1 MLVEN
6 SDALLAGTS
15 WIDIERR
22 QTWHQVLGMAQ
33 QLTRYGALD
42 NANMIYYNDVAWV
55 EPVSPTNPNRFVI
68 TNLSGTYAYL
78 PRMEVFA
85 RMVIGLHPAIPDPRF
100 VPVANMSVPTVLE
113 ASRLALSKTTN
124 LCGPALPASSF
135 NPCADDGGPQPMIST
150 MTGITFDGANILS
163 HGSSD
168 PKPPDTSDAELDA
181 LIKAED
187 ALYPPPDTSIL
198 KDYRALFD
206 LAAYTAHDPK
216 LARANPDTWPFLST
230 QLLELCWLITNGSG
244 TADDFLSD
252 AEQIK
257 FDDAMYRQLRV
268 SLKLRYRP
276 KFQRLGAVLPRL
288 SGEPDEPDEPEPVA
302 HSSSQATPA
311 ANPADPPATPPAAPP
326 DTDEYREL
334 VEAYKTEFSNL
345 GGLMDS
351 VILEPWY
358 NRRLRAYAYSPVQLT
373 VTNRRIRRTTASGDD
388 PTEVRVRELHTHPRS
403 YITATVEVRPVE
415 KSNITIST
423 VSAILFR
430 QYRMPKNLKY
440 LVRNNGVNRA
450 SIVAHILTRLS
461 RVTRSSPIPD
471 NLIAVLLYRIN
482 DYATWLILWLEEE
495 RDRELKPFDQRI
507 TAHDVP
513 EGDPDI
519 EDPTMKLRA
528 IKRCLPEDPPP
539 IPPREPSPVPTKTKR
554 DDDDL
559 RRQAQ
564 MLALGYANYTKLISS
579 YFHPNDPKLLE
590 LQNTL
595 ADAQKELSVLTQQ
608 LKTALNDYKTS
619 VEPYEHSDALTDSQ
633 NQTRQD
639 DLEAAEQARQT
650 EVINTIARLT
660 ETQDVLV
667 AKIATA
673 NTAINQFLTNRNQ
686 P

>member
-22 QTWHQVLGMAQ
+22 QPWHQVLGVAQ

-55 EPVSPTNPNRFVI
+55 EPVSPANPNRFVI

-124 LCGPALPASSF
+124 LCGPALPESSF
-135 NPCADDGGPQPMIST
+135 QPCADDDGPRPMIST
-150 MTGITFDGANILS
+150 MTGITFDSADILS

-168 PKPPDTSDAELDA
+168 PKPLDTTDAELDA

-198 KDYRALFD
+198 KSYRDLFD
-206 LAAYTAHDPK
+206 LAKCTAHDPK

-230 QLLELCWLITNGSG
+230 QLLELCWLIANGSG

-252 AEQIK
+252 EEQIK
-257 FDDAMYRQLRV
+257 FDDAVYRQLRV
-268 SLKLRYRP
+268 SLELRYHP
-276 KFQRLGAVLPRL
+276 QFKRLGAELPRL
-288 SGEPDEPDEPEPVA
+288 SDEPDEPESVA
-302 HSSSQATPA
+302 SSSTQ
-311 ANPADPPATPPAAPP
+311 ANPADPPATPPEPP
-326 DTDEYREL
+326 DTEEYREL
-334 VEAYKTEFSNL
+334 VEAYKTERSNL
-345 GGLMDS
+345 GHLMDS

-358 NRRLRAYAYSPVQLT
+358 NRRLRAYAYSSGQLT

-403 YITATVEVRPVE
+403 YITAMVEVRPVE

-423 VSAILFR
+423 LSAILFR

-461 RVTRSSPIPD
+461 KVTRSSPIPD
-471 NLIAVLLYRIN
+471 KLIAVLLYRIN
-482 DYATWLILWLEEE
+482 DYATWLILWLKEE
-495 RDRELKPFDQRI
+495 RDRELEPFDQRI

-513 EGDPDI
+513 EGDPDM

-528 IKRCLPEDPPP
+528 IKRCLPEDPLP
-539 IPPREPSPVPTKTKR
+539 IPPREPSPVPPKTKR
-554 DDDDL
+554 DDDDF

-564 MLALGYANYTKLISS
+564 LLALGYANYTKLIAS
-579 YFHPNDPKLLE
+579 YDHLNDPKLLE
-590 LQNTL
+590 LQKTL
-595 ADAQKELSVLTQQ
+595 ADAQKELSDLTQQ

-619 VEPYEHSDALTDSQ
+619 VEPYEYNDELTDSQ
-633 NQTRQD
+633 NQTRQNELD
-639 DLEAAEQARQT
+639 AAEQARQN
-650 EVINTIARLT
+650 EVVNTIARLT

-673 NTAINQFLTNRNQ
+673 NTAINQFLKNRNQ

>member
-22 QTWHQVLGMAQ
+22 QSWHKVLGVAQ

-55 EPVSPTNPNRFVI
+55 EPVSPANPNRFVI

-124 LCGPALPASSF
+124 LCGPAPPESSF
-135 NPCADDGGPQPMIST
+135 QPCVDDDGPRPMIST
-150 MTGITFDGANILS
+150 MTGITFDSADILS

-168 PKPPDTSDAELDA
+168 PKPLDTTDAELDA

-198 KDYRALFD
+198 KSYRVLFD
-206 LAAYTAHDPK
+206 LATCTAHDPK

-252 AEQIK
+252 EEQIK

-268 SLKLRYRP
+268 SLKLRYHTQ
-276 KFQRLGAVLPRL
+276 FQRLGAEIPRL
-288 SGEPDEPDEPEPVA
+288 SDDPDEPESVA
-302 HSSSQATPA
+302 SSSNQANPA
-311 ANPADPPATPPAAPP
+311 ANPATPLEPP
-326 DTDEYREL
+326 DTEEYREL
-334 VEAYKTEFSNL
+334 VEAYKTELSDL
-345 GGLMDS
+345 GHLMDS

-358 NRRLRAYAYSPVQLT
+358 NRRLRAYAYSSEQLT

-423 VSAILFR
+423 ISAILFR
-430 QYRMPKNLKY
+430 QYRMPKNLKH

-482 DYATWLILWLEEE
+482 DYATWLILWLKDE
-495 RDRELKPFDQRI
+495 RDRELEPFDQRI
-507 TAHDVP
+507 TTHDVP
-513 EGDPDI
+513 EGEPDI

-539 IPPREPSPVPTKTKR
+539 IPPREPSPVPPKTKR
-554 DDDDL
+554 DDDDF

-564 MLALGYANYTKLISS
+564 LLALGYANYTKLIAS
-579 YFHPNDPKLLE
+579 YDHLNDPKLLE
-590 LQNTL
+590 LQKTL
-595 ADAQKELSVLTQQ
+595 ADAQKELSDLTQQ

-619 VEPYEHSDALTDSQ
+619 VEPYEYNDELTDSQ
-633 NQTRQD
+633 NQTRQGELD
-639 DLEAAEQARQT
+639 AAEQARQS
-650 EVINTIARLT
+650 EVVNTIARLT

-673 NTAINQFLTNRNQ
+673 NTAINQFLKNRNQ

>member
-22 QTWHQVLGMAQ
+22 QPWHKVLGVAQ

-55 EPVSPTNPNRFVI
+55 EPVSPANPNRFVI

-124 LCGPALPASSF
+124 LCGPALPESSF
-135 NPCADDGGPQPMIST
+135 QPCADDDGPRPMIST
-150 MTGITFDGANILS
+150 MSGITFDSADILS

-168 PKPPDTSDAELDA
+168 PKPLDTTDAELDA

-198 KDYRALFD
+198 KSYRDLFD
-206 LAAYTAHDPK
+206 LATYTAHDPK

-252 AEQIK
+252 EEQIK
-257 FDDAMYRQLRV
+257 FDDAVYQQLRV
-268 SLKLRYRP
+268 SLNLRYHTQ
-276 KFQRLGAVLPRL
+276 FQRLGAELPRL
-288 SGEPDEPDEPEPVA
+288 SDEPESVA
-302 HSSSQATPA
+302 SSSNQANPA
-311 ANPADPPATPPAAPP
+311 ANPATPLEPP
-326 DTDEYREL
+326 DTEEYREL
-334 VEAYKTEFSNL
+334 VEAYKTELSNL
-345 GGLMDS
+345 GNLMDS

-358 NRRLRAYAYSPVQLT
+358 NRRLRAYAYSSGQLT

-482 DYATWLILWLEEE
+482 DYATWLILWLKDE
-495 RDRELKPFDQRI
+495 RDRELEPFDQRI

-528 IKRCLPEDPPP
+528 VKRCLPEDPPP
-539 IPPREPSPVPTKTKR
+539 IPPREPSPVPPKTKR
-554 DDDDL
+554 DDDDF

-564 MLALGYANYTKLISS
+564 LLALGYANYTKLIES
-579 YFHPNDPKLLE
+579 YGHLNDPKLLE

-595 ADAQKELSVLTQQ
+595 ADAQKELSDLTQQ

-619 VEPYEHSDALTDSQ
+619 VEPYEYNDELTDSQ

-639 DLEAAEQARQT
+639 ERDAAEQARQN
-650 EVINTIARLT
+650 EVVNTIAQLT

-673 NTAINQFLTNRNQ
+673 NTAINQFLKNRNQ